1 VQYGHWLCVSPEKKL
16 TGYKHP
22 IGFLIGF
29 FSNIAV
35 SYPKTVVDNMRKYLL
50 LAMAALS
57 FVAFDATAQDPQFT
71 QFYAN
76 PLYLN
81 PAFAGAARCPRLIMN
96 YRNQWPAI
104 SGTFVTYNASYDQY
118 IHGIHGGI
126 GLQVMNDRAGEGTL
140 NTISANLM
148 YSYRLDVT
156 RKFSINAA
164 LQAGFTQKRIDFSKL
179 TFGDMID
186 PRYGFIYE
194 TQENVFGPT
203 RSFPDFAAGFVAYS
217 ERIYVGFAAH
227 HITQPR
233 EGFIS
238 TAKLPVK
245 LTAHA
250 GVNILFDRRRKDYGS
265 FSPNIL
271 YQQQQKFQQL
281 NYGFYVSRG
290 PFVGGLWFRQN
301 FYNADSF
308 IALIG
313 ITTKTFK
320 FGYSYDVT
328 VSKLSNQTAG
338 SHELSFQLQFEC
350 RPVKKKFRAIS
361 CPSF

>member
-1 VQYGHWLCVSPEKKL
+1 MLLKINLLILRIITKK
-16 TGYKHP
+16 
-22 IGFLIGF
+22 
-29 FSNIAV
+29 
-35 SYPKTVVDNMRKYLL
+35 RKQTPMKKILL
-50 LAMAALS
+50 LLTVLS
-57 FVAFDATAQDPQFT
+57 AIAFNDVFAQDPQFT
-71 QFYAN
+71 QYYAN

-104 SGTFVTYNASYDQY
+104 SGTFVTYHASYDQY
-118 IHGIHGGI
+118 VDGMHGGL
-126 GLQVMNDRAGEGTL
+126 GFQVLNDRAGEGTL
-140 NTISANLM
+140 NTTQVNLM

-194 TQENVFGPT
+194 TQEQRFGPT
-203 RSFPDFAAGFVAYS
+203 RSFPDFAAGLIAYTERLFVGY
-217 ERIYVGFAAH
+217 AAH

-238 TAKLPVK
+238 IAKLPMK
-245 LTAHA
+245 HTAHA
-250 GVNILFDRRRKDYGS
+250 GVNIPFDRRRKDFGG

-271 YQQQQKFQQL
+271 YQQQLRFQQL

-313 ITTKTFK
+313 LALPTFK

-338 SHELSFQLQFEC
+338 SHELSFQMQFEC
-350 RPVKKKFRAIS
+350 RPKKKKFRAIS

>member
-1 VQYGHWLCVSPEKKL
+1 MALR
-16 TGYKHP
+16 
-22 IGFLIGF
+22 I
-29 FSNIAV
+29 FSNIAD
-35 SYPKTVVDNMRKYLL
+35 SYPLNTEAKKMKKTLL
-50 LAMAALS
+50 VALS
-57 FVAFDATAQDPQFT
+57 IFSISLADAVAQDPQFT

-118 IHGIHGGI
+118 VDGMHGGL

-140 NTISANLM
+140 NTFSANIM
-148 YSYRLDVT
+148 YSYRLDIT
-156 RKFSINAA
+156 RKISMNAA
-164 LQAGFTQKRIDFSKL
+164 LQAGYTQKRIDFSKL

-194 TQENVFGPT
+194 TQEQRFGPT
-203 RSFPDFAAGFVAYS
+203 RGFPDFAAGLVVYS
-217 ERIYVGFAAH
+217 ERVFGGFAAH

-238 TAKLPVK
+238 TAKLPMK

-250 GVNILFDRRRKDYGS
+250 GVSILFDRRRKDYGS

-271 YQQQQKFQQL
+271 WQKQQNFQQL

-313 ITTKTFK
+313 LAMPTFK

-350 RPVKKKFRAIS
+350 RPKKKKFRAIS